1 MVINVLEDLNIVN
14 GKLSPEFDIYNN
26 IYSVS
31 IKEEVDELV
40 IDYKVTDGYVVNII
54 DNHDL
59 VPGEQVV
66 YIQVIKD
73 DEINTYTLLVYKESS
88 EEVINYDYL
97 LEPLEVEEKLPEY
110 VAPLIGG
117 ICFFIILCTFLLLFK
132 RKKKHKKTTG

>member
-1 MVINVLEDLNIVN
+1 MLEDLNIVN
-14 GKLSPEFDIYNN
+14 GELTPEFDIYNN

-31 IKEEVDELV
+31 ISEEIDELV

-59 VPGEQVV
+59 VPGENEV
-66 YIQVIKD
+66 YIQVIKNE
-73 DEINTYTLLVYKESS
+73 EINTYTLLVNKKSS
-88 EEVINYDYL
+88 EAVVNYDYL
-97 LEPLEVEEKLPEY
+97 LEPLEVEEELPEY

-132 RKKKHKKTTG
+132 KKKKHKKPN

>member
-1 MVINVLEDLNIVN
+1 MVVNVLEDLNIVN
-14 GKLSPEFDIYNN
+14 GELTPEFDIYNN

-31 IKEEVDELV
+31 VAGYVDELV
-40 IDYKVTDGYVVNII
+40 IDYEVTDGYVVNVI

-59 VPGEQVV
+59 VPGENEV
-66 YIQVIKD
+66 YIQVIKNE
-73 DEINTYTLLVYKESS
+73 EINTYTLLVNKKSS

-97 LEPLEVEEKLPEY
+97 LEPLEVEEELPEY

-132 RKKKHKKTTG
+132 KKKKHKKPN

>member
-1 MVINVLEDLNIVN
+1 MVVNVLEDLNIVN
-14 GKLSPEFDIYNN
+14 GELTPEFDIYNN

-31 IKEEVDELV
+31 VAGYVDELV
-40 IDYKVTDGYVVNII
+40 IDYEVTDGYVVNVI

-59 VPGEQVV
+59 VPGENEV
-66 YIQVIKD
+66 YIQVIKNE
-73 DEINTYTLLVYKESS
+73 EINTYTLLVNKESS

-97 LEPLEVEEKLPEY
+97 LEPLEVEEELPEY

-132 RKKKHKKTTG
+132 KKKKHKKPN

>member
-1 MVINVLEDLNIVN
+1 MVIGMLEDLNIVN
-14 GKLSPEFDIYNN
+14 GELTPEFDIYNN

-31 IKEEVDELV
+31 VSKDVDELV

-59 VPGEQVV
+59 VAGENEV

-73 DEINTYTLLVYKESS
+73 EEVNTYTLIVNKEESK
-88 EEVINYDYL
+88 EVINYDYL

-117 ICFFIILCTFLLLFK
+117 ICFFIILCIFLLLFK
-132 RKKKHKKTTG
+132 RKKRHKKTTG

>member
-1 MVINVLEDLNIVN
+1 MVIGMLEDLNIVN
-14 GKLSPEFDIYNN
+14 GELTPKFDIYNN

-31 IKEEVDELV
+31 VLKDVDELV

-59 VPGEQVV
+59 VAGENEV

-73 DEINTYTLLVYKESS
+73 EEVNTYTLIVNKE
-88 EEVINYDYL
+88 EAKQVINYDYL

-117 ICFFIILCTFLLLFK
+117 ICFFIILCIFLLLFK
-132 RKKKHKKTTG
+132 KKKRHKKTTG